1 MNSKKTLILVII
13 LVVSLI
19 GPKLIS
25 TEATISNNDPLISL
39 SYLNK
44 VIDELKATLN
54 LKNQQQDDAITTIS
68 TQVSGISSASG
79 NVLEVV
85 ELYANTTLL
94 NNAGKSIV
102 REGQSKVLVGTRIIA
117 DAGTEIIL
125 RYSNGQTTA
134 IASNLGGL
142 SDVTGGYDIQNGQA
156 IPANHLL
163 IIPRSD
169 GRGVTIASH
178 SIFMIRG
185 SYRVE

>member
-1 MNSKKTLILVII
+1 MNNKKILILVVI
-13 LVVSLI
+13 LAVSLVGSRMI
-19 GPKLIS
+19 TS
-25 TEATISNNDPLISL
+25 EATINNNDPLISL

-44 VIDELKATLN
+44 VIDELSTALN
-54 LKNQQQDDAITTIS
+54 LKIQQQDEKISTIS
-68 TQVSGISSASG
+68 TQVSEISAVTG

-125 RYSNGQTTA
+125 RYTNGSTTA
-134 IASNLGGL
+134 IASSLGGL
-142 SDVTGGYDIQNGQA
+142 SNVTEGYDIQHGKA

-163 IIPRSD
+163 IVPRSD
-169 GRGVTIASH
+169 GRGVMITSNA
-178 SIFMIRG
+178 IFMIRG

>member
-1 MNSKKTLILVII
+1 MNNRKILILVII

-54 LKNQQQDDAITTIS
+54 LKNEQQDDAISTIS
-68 TQVSGISSASG
+68 TQVSQVSSATG

-102 REGQSKVLVGTRIIA
+102 REGQSKVLVGTKIIA

-125 RYSNGQTTA
+125 RYTNGSTTA

-142 SDVTGGYDIQNGQA
+142 SNVTEGYDIQHGKV

-169 GRGVTIASH
+169 GRGVAITNNA
-178 SIFMIRG
+178 IFMIRG

>member
-1 MNSKKTLILVII
+1 MTS
-13 LVVSLI
+13 
-19 GPKLIS
+19 
-25 TEATISNNDPLISL
+25 EATTEDEEDIDPLISL
-39 SYLNK
+39 SYLNQ
-44 VIDELKATLN
+44 VLN
-54 LKNQQQDDAITTIS
+54 EMTAS
-68 TQVSGISSASG
+68 SG

-125 RYSNGQTTA
+125 RYTNGSTTA

-142 SDVTGGYDIQNGQA
+142 SNVTEGYDIQHGKA

-169 GRGVTIASH
+169 GRGVMITNNA
-178 SIFMIRG
+178 IFMIRG

>member
-1 MNSKKTLILVII
+1 MKNKKILILVII
-13 LVVSLI
+13 LMVSLI

-25 TEATISNNDPLISL
+25 TEATVNNDPLISL
-39 SYLNK
+39 SYLNQ

-68 TQVSGISSASG
+68 TQVSEISSVSG

-102 REGQSKVLVGTRIIA
+102 REGQSKTLVGTRIIA

-125 RYSNGQTTA
+125 RYTNGPTTA
-134 IASNLGGL
+134 IASSLGGL
-142 SDVTGGYDIQNGQA
+142 SDVTGGYDIQHAQA

-169 GRGVTIASH
+169 GRGITITNNA
-178 SIFMIRG
+178 IFMIRG